1 MKKVR
6 VCLCIIVV
14 IACGIIGGSRYFFG
28 IALNTK
34 VTATDEED
42 AYTYIST
49 KRDYLRQLV
58 DSLRKHDALRDTFI
72 TASDGGKIHAIY
84 VKAPQPSPNTA
95 LIIHG
100 YTDNSIRMLMIGHL
114 YHREMGYNI
123 FLPDLR
129 GHGKSDNDYI
139 QMGWHDRK
147 DIIDWLP
154 VVNGVFSDTT
164 HIVMHGISMGA
175 ATTMMESGEQLP
187 HNVKCFVE
195 NCGYTSVWD
204 QFRNEMRQA
213 YNLPAFP
220 LLLYTT
226 SLYCKWKEG
235 WDFKEASAL
244 EQIKN
249 TNLFVIPHIKIPPII
264 RKTNFFH

>member
-1 MKKVR
+1 
-6 VCLCIIVV
+6 
-14 IACGIIGGSRYFFG
+14 
-28 IALNTK
+28 
-34 VTATDEED
+34 
-42 AYTYIST
+42 
-49 KRDYLRQLV
+49 
-58 DSLRKHDALRDTFI
+58 
-72 TASDGGKIHAIY
+72 
-84 VKAPQPSPNTA
+84 
-95 LIIHG
+95 
-100 YTDNSIRMLMIGHL
+100 MIGHL
-114 YHREMGYNI
+114 YHQEMGYNI